1 MGFGDFVWFIIAVE
15 DKTTEQSIQYWF
27 KIMDLDGNAI
37 VTGYELEYFYQEQ
50 SQRLAYMDSSLDFN
64 FENIICQMIDLFK
77 PEKGLQFTL
86 DDFLKRKVE
95 CSVFINMLTDL
106 NKLVGFEQRD
116 AYEERTV
123 KQENPT
129 WTDWDRFVKP
139 EYRRMEN
146 SPDNDEGGEVLNW
159 ENDD

>member
-1 MGFGDFVWFIIAVE
+1 M
-15 DKTTEQSIQYWF
+15 
-27 KIMDLDGNAI
+27 
-37 VTGYELEYFYQEQ
+37 
-50 SQRLAYMDSSLDFN
+50 
-64 FENIICQMIDLFK
+64 DLFK
-77 PEKGLQFTL
+77 PQRDIQFTL
-86 DDFLKRKVE
+86 EDFLKRRTE

-116 AYEERTV
+116 AYEERNV
-123 KQENPT
+123 KNENPG

-146 SPDNDEGGEVLNW
+146 SPDNIEGDEVLNW